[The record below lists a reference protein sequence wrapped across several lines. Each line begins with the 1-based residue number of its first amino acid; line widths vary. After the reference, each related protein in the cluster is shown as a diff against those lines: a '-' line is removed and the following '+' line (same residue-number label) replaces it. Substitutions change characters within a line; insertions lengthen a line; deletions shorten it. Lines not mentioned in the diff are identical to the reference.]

1 MSDLYSFIAL
11 VALCMAQNAAF
22 TWSSRSRSSGD
33 PAYHFQAAIFSN
45 GLYFCTS
52 LVIFKLVAEAV
63 NSGVWWKAIAAGVI
77 YTLATSVGS
86 AWMMRWLLKKEQG
99 KRRVGAY

>member
-1 MSDLYSFIAL
+1 MIEFIAL

-22 TWSSRSRSSGD
+22 TWSSRSRASGD
-33 PAYHFQAAIFSN
+33 PVYHFQAALFSN

-63 NSGVWWKAIAAGVI
+63 NSGVWWKAAAAGTI
-77 YTLATSVGS
+77 YTIATSVGS
-86 AWMMRWLLKKEQG
+86 AWMMRVLLAKEKG

>member
-1 MSDLYSFIAL
+1 LIEFLAL
-11 VALCMAQNAAF
+11 AALCVAQNAAF
-22 TWSSRSRSSGD
+22 TWSSRSRTSGD
-33 PAYHFQAAIFSN
+33 PTYHFQAALFSN

-63 NSGVWWKAIAAGVI
+63 NSGIWWQAITAGVI
-77 YTLATSVGS
+77 YTLATSIGS
-86 AWMMRWLLKKEQG
+86 AWMMKFLLAKEKG

>member
-1 MSDLYSFIAL
+1 MMDLFLLA
-11 VALCMAQNAAF
+11 ALCVTQNAAF
-22 TWSSRSRSSGD
+22 TWSSRSRTSGD
-33 PAYHFQAAIFSN
+33 PTYHFQAALFSN

-52 LVIFKLVAEAV
+52 LVILKLVAEAV
-63 NSGVWWKAIAAGVI
+63 RSGAWAPAVSAGVV

-86 AWMMRWLLKKEQG
+86 AWMMRYLLKKEQG

>member
-1 MSDLYSFIAL
+1 MSDAVSLFLLI
-11 VALCMAQNAAF
+11 VLCIAQNAAF

-33 PAYHFQAAIFSN
+33 PAYHFQAALFSN

-63 NSGVWWKAIAAGVI
+63 NSGVWWKAVTAGVI

-86 AWMMRWLLKKEQG
+86 AWMMRVLLKKEQG